1 MPLHVNRKT
10 NIMSEFLNNSE
21 QRVKNLKELILK
33 LHQGDSVEATQKE
46 LKEVLGN
53 VPYGEVVQAE
63 EELINEKLVERGEVL
78 KFCDRHSDALKGNLM
93 SKFSKEIPEGH
104 PVDVFINENRELER
118 VIENIRKTYPVE
130 NETAVNA
137 ADVLLEINKL
147 FNLLMDVEKHYLRKE
162 NLVFPYLEKHNIT
175 GPPMVMWGKHDETRA
190 LLKSAFSIFDEK
202 ENLDLET
209 LRGFIEFMFEPALKS
224 IKEMIFKEESILFPM
239 CIDTL
244 TDIEWYQIDQQSDE
258 IGFCIYYPEKRWEP
272 EFDTEIKSNI
282 KEDSKFKLSTGN
294 FSIEELEGMFN
305 ALPLDITFVD
315 KDDKVRYFSHG
326 TDRIFQR
333 GKAILGREVQY
344 CHPPASVHI
353 VNQILDDFK
362 SGKQNAAKFWIDFH
376 GKYVHISY
384 YAVRDNEGKYL
395 GTVELTQDI
404 KEYRELDGERRI
416 LKYDNN

>member
-1 MPLHVNRKT
+1 MFLHVNRKA

-33 LHQGDSVEATQKE
+33 LHKGESVESTQKE
-46 LKEVLGN
+46 LKEVLGK

-63 EELINEKLVERGEVL
+63 EELINEKLVEQEEVL
-78 KFCDRHSDALKGNLM
+78 KFCDIHSDALKGNLM

-104 PVDVFINENRELER
+104 PIDIMISENREIEK
-118 VIENIRKTYPVE
+118 VIENIRKLYPTE
-130 NETAVNA
+130 NNEQTPAEILN
-137 ADVLLEINKL
+137 EINKQ
-147 FNLLMDVEKHYLRKE
+147 FNLLMDVEKHYVRKE
-162 NLVFPYLEKHNIT
+162 NLVFPFLEKHNIT
-175 GPPMVMWGKHDETRA
+175 GPPMVMWGKHDETRGM
-190 LLKSAFSIFDEK
+190 LKSAFAVFDEK
-202 ENLDLET
+202 ENADLEA
-209 LRGFIEFMFEPALKS
+209 LNGFIELMIEPALKS
-224 IKEMIFKEESILFPM
+224 ITEMIYKEESILFPM
-239 CIDTL
+239 CIDTF
-244 TDIEWYQIDQQSDE
+244 TDIEWYEIDQQSDE

-272 EFDTEIKSNI
+272 GFDTEKETIK
-282 KEDSKFKLSTGN
+282 KEDSKFKLSTGS
-294 FSIEELEGMFN
+294 FSTEELEGMFN

-333 GKAILGREVQY
+333 SKAILGREVQY

-362 SGKQNAAKFWIDFH
+362 SGKQDAAKFWIDFH

-416 LKYDNN
+416 LQYDNN